1 MKNFIQALPKVELH
15 LHLEGCLEPEFLFEL
30 AERNQ
35 VAIPFNSVDEVAAA
49 YQFDNLQSFLD
60 LYYQACN
67 TLLTKQDFFD
77 LTWLYL
83 LRCKAE
89 NVRHVEV
96 FFDPQTHTQRGVS
109 FAVVIEGITQ
119 ALQQGEQELGI
130 TYKLIMSFLRHL
142 SEQSAFETL
151 ELAQPYL
158 ELIEAVG
165 LDSAESGNPP
175 QKFVNVF
182 ARAREQGLLTVAH
195 AGEEGPAQY
204 IRDSIDLLQVTRI
217 DHGVRITEDPELV
230 TQCIASRIPLTV
242 CPLSNLKLCVFNS
255 MADHNIL
262 DLLEKGL
269 CVTVNSDDPAY
280 FGGYMNANYEALVSG
295 LGATKA
301 QLKQLAINSVE
312 ASWMSDQLK
321 QALIAEIAL
330 LS

>member
-1 MKNFIQALPKVELH
+1 MKTFIQALPKVELH

-67 TLLTKQDFFD
+67 TLLIKQDFFD

-109 FAVVIEGITQ
+109 FSVVIEGITQ

-151 ELAQPYL
+151 ELARPYL
-158 ELIEAVG
+158 NLIDAVG

-182 ARAREQGLLTVAH
+182 AKAREQGLLTVAH

-262 DLLEKGL
+262 DLLAKGL

-301 QLKQLAINSVE
+301 QLKQLALNSIE
-312 ASWMSDQLK
+312 ASWMSDQHK

>member
-1 MKNFIQALPKVELH
+1 MKTFIQALPKVELH

-109 FAVVIEGITQ
+109 FAVVVEGITQ

-158 ELIEAVG
+158 DLIDAVG

-182 ARAREQGLLTVAH
+182 ALAREQGLLTVAH

-230 TQCIASRIPLTV
+230 TQCITSRIPLTV

-280 FGGYMNANYEALVSG
+280 FGGYMNANYQALVNG

-301 QLKQLAINSVE
+301 QLKQLALNSIE
-312 ASWMSDQLK
+312 ASWMPEQHK